1 MNELDLIPVWISL
14 KTAATA
20 TIITFALGISAAR
33 WMAGSSFRGKT
44 IIDAIFILPLVLPPT
59 VVGFGLLFLFG
70 RNGPIGQVLMHFDRN
85 VIFSWSATVISSTVV
100 AFPLMYQA
108 TLAALEQIQPNMED
122 AARTLGA
129 TEWEVFYKITIP
141 LAWPGIAAG
150 TILAFARS
158 LGEFGATLMLA
169 GNIPG
174 KTQTIP
180 LAIYFAVEAG
190 HNTQALYWVLA
201 ILLISFASIA
211 ALNYWK
217 RRQYSVGGNLAGGKK
232 EVVFDAEYKA

>member
-14 KTAATA
+14 KTSITA
-20 TIITFALGISAAR
+20 TIITFFLGIAAAR
-33 WMAGSSFRGKT
+33 WMAGSQFRGRS
-44 IIDAIFILPLVLPPT
+44 IVDAIFILPLVLPPT
-59 VVGFGLLFLFG
+59 VVGFGLLLIFG
-70 RNGPIGQVLMHFDRN
+70 RNGPIGQLLMHFDRN
-85 VIFSWSATVISSTVV
+85 VIFSWSATVISSSVV

-108 TLAALEQIQPNMED
+108 ALAAFEQIQPNLED

-129 TEWEVFYKITIP
+129 SEWVVFKKVTIP

-190 HNTQALYWVLA
+190 HSSQALNWVLA
-201 ILLISFASIA
+201 ILVISLSSII

-217 RRQYSVGGNLAGGKK
+217 KQQYFGKGSKYSGFTEVPVNAGYN
-232 EVVFDAEYKA
+232 D